1 MKRNLGKYSAL
12 MLLTLTITFLS
23 GNANADCRQDDGT
36 SKVGTNGP
44 AELLVPCAEQAGLKL
59 NNPASRTNKT
69 NPDPLVQRV
78 KIIPSQDNLRN
89 ERQ

>member
-12 MLLTLTITFLS
+12 MLLTLTITSLS
-23 GNANADCRQDDGT
+23 GNASADCRLDDGT

-44 AELLVPCAEQAGLKL
+44 AELLPPCSEQAGLTL
-59 NNPASRTNKT
+59 DNPASRANKT
-69 NPDPLVQRV
+69 NPDPLVQKV
-78 KIIPSQDNLRN
+78 KIVPSQDKFRN

>member
-12 MLLTLTITFLS
+12 MLLTLTITSLS
-23 GNANADCRQDDGT
+23 GNASADCRLDDGT

-44 AELLVPCAEQAGLKL
+44 CSEQAGLTL
-59 NNPASRTNKT
+59 DNPASRANKT
-69 NPDPLVQRV
+69 NPDPLIQKV
-78 KIIPSQDNLRN
+78 KIVPSQGKFRN